1 MKLPD
6 EWPRVRPWI
15 EAALERAP
23 GLETIEDVDRFL
35 ESGKYLLFTS
45 PNAAMVAQ
53 IIEYERKKAIHAIHG
68 GGNLKELIDVIEPRM
83 RACGK
88 VNGCSLSMGMGRKGW
103 ERALKDKGYRLGWVT
118 MIKDIA

>member
-1 MKLPD
+1 MTPQ
-6 EWPRVRPWI
+6 ENWARVRPWI
-15 EAALERAP
+15 EAALKRAP
-23 GLETIEDVDRFL
+23 GLETIEDVDSFL

-53 IIEYERKKAIHAIHG
+53 IIEYERKKAIYAIHG

-118 MIKDIA
+118 MIKEID